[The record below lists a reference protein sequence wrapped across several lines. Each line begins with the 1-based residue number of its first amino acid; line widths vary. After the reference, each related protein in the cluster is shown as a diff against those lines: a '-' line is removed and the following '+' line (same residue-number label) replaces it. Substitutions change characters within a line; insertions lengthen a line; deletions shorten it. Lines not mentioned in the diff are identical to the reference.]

1 MDKKLENE
9 PVRINLGR
17 LDEFAK
23 MPDIPPGSTVTV
35 RVVNRYPRPEEA
47 MPPGPAEPDKK

>member
-1 MDKKLENE
+1 MDKKLESE

-23 MPDIPPGSTVTV
+23 MPEIKPGDKVTV
-35 RVVNRYPRPEEA
+35 RVVNRRDGDQAPEPDE
-47 MPPGPAEPDKK
+47 PEPDKK